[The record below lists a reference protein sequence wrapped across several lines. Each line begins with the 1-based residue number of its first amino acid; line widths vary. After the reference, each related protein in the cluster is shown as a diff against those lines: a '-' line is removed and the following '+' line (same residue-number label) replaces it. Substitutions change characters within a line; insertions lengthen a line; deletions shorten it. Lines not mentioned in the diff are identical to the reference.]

1 MTHVMPRP
9 SSRSLSPVKLNRLPT
24 AASSSG
30 TNDFQ
35 TTPTRST
42 RIMVESPSKMSLGQE
57 NDEGPL
63 SERELSPSK
72 ASGAPVKNI
81 GERLD
86 RLAIADKILSPLKSV
101 RKGRTIGEPSTPT
114 PHRGRPSK
122 RASQAV
128 VEIDVDGTEEVTEV
142 QASSSSEEEEKEK
155 KPHCRH
161 RIRPFPDRQF
171 YEYTDPRA
179 TREWEVC
186 QKNMNAMLEELGH
199 PFDVKEQ
206 AILAS

>member
-1 MTHVMPRP
+1 MNHVMPGP

-24 AASSSG
+24 AASTSG

-42 RIMVESPSKMSLGQE
+42 RILMESPAKMSLGQE
-57 NDEGPL
+57 NDEGPSM
-63 SERELSPSK
+63 SERGLSPSK
-72 ASGAPVKNI
+72 ASGAPIKNI

-86 RLAIADKILSPLKSV
+86 RLALADKTLSPLKSA
-101 RKGRTIGEPSTPT
+101 RKGRIIGEPSTPT
-114 PHRGRPSK
+114 PHRGRPSR

-128 VEIDVDGTEEVTEV
+128 VEIDGTEEVTEEQV
-142 QASSSSEEEEKEK
+142 SSSSDEEEKEK

-186 QKNMNAMLEELGH
+186 EKNMNAMLEEFSH

>member
-1 MTHVMPRP
+1 MSMGQDNDDGP
-9 SSRSLSPVKLNRLPT
+9 ST
-24 AASSSG
+24 
-30 TNDFQ
+30 
-35 TTPTRST
+35 
-42 RIMVESPSKMSLGQE
+42 
-57 NDEGPL
+57 

-72 ASGAPVKNI
+72 ASGIPIKNI

-86 RLAIADKILSPLKSV
+86 RLALADKTLSPLKSAL
-101 RKGRTIGEPSTPT
+101 KGRTIREPSTPT
-114 PHRGRPSK
+114 SHRRRPSR

-128 VEIDVDGTEEVTEV
+128 VDIDVDGTEEVTEEH
-142 QASSSSEEEEKEK
+142 ASSSSGEEEKEKEK

-186 QKNMNAMLEELGH
+186 EKNMNAMLEELGH
-199 PFDVKEQ
+199 PFDVKDQ